1 MVKKKKSAN
10 GFVLSPKLFPKKN
23 PVAWVKLLTSIS
35 ASGHTSGPTSE
46 NYIQGYQAVFD
57 EWGITKGRN
66 LDLRL
71 LDRVLNSYR
80 ETGNFPDF
88 KR

>member
-1 MVKKKKSAN
+1 MVKKKKSN
-10 GFVLSPKLFPKKN
+10 EFVLSSKLFPKKK
-23 PVAWVKLLTSIS
+23 PVLWFNLLSSIS
-35 ASGHTSGPTSE
+35 NSGHTSGPTSE

-71 LDRVLNSYR
+71 LDRVLNEYK
-80 ETGNFPDF
+80 ETGNFPEF